1 MPVEAIYEQG
11 TLRLSQP
18 IKLAEGSK
26 VQVIIIPLESNY
38 QQKKTLEILQEIAEL
53 PLEGKTDPFDGKDH
67 DSEAL
72 RRNQVLYC
80 Q

>member
-53 PLEGKTDPFDGKDH
+53 PLECDRFSNMIKQYYVDQQLQYPKN
-67 DSEAL
+67 A
-72 RRNQVLYC
+72 
-80 Q
+80 

>member
-53 PLEGKTDPFDGKDH
+53 PLECDRSYEIIKQHYVDQQLQYPKT
-67 DSEAL
+67 
-72 RRNQVLYC
+72 V
-80 Q
+80 

>member
-1 MPVEAIYEQG
+1 MSLEATYEQG

-18 IKLAEGSK
+18 ITLEEGSK

-67 DSEAL
+67 D
-72 RRNQVLYC
+72 QVLYC

>member
-26 VQVIIIPLESNY
+26 VQVIIIPLELS
-38 QQKKTLEILQEIAEL
+38 LIHI
-53 PLEGKTDPFDGKDH
+53 
-67 DSEAL
+67 SEPT
-72 RRNQVLYC
+72 RQVR
-80 Q
+80 

>member
-18 IKLAEGSK
+18 ITLAEGSK
-26 VQVIIIPLESNY
+26 VQVIIIPLESHAQ
-38 QQKKTLEILQEIAEL
+38 QQKPLDILLEIAEL
-53 PLEGKTDPFDGKDH
+53 PLEGKTDTFDGKDH
-67 DSEAL
+67 D
-72 RRNQVLYC
+72 QVLYF

>member
-1 MPVEAIYEQG
+1 MSVEAIYEQG

-18 IKLAEGSK
+18 IKLEEGSK

-38 QQKKTLEILQEIAEL
+38 QPQKTLEILQKIAEL
-53 PLEGKTDPFDGKDH
+53 PLEGKIDTFDGKDH
-67 DSEAL
+67 D
-72 RRNQVLYC
+72 QVLYC

>member
-1 MPVEAIYEQG
+1 MSVEAIYEQG

-18 IKLAEGSK
+18 IKIEEGSK

-38 QQKKTLEILQEIAEL
+38 QTQKTLEILQKIAEL
-53 PLEGKTDPFDGKDH
+53 PLEGKTDAFDGKDH
-67 DSEAL
+67 D
-72 RRNQVLYC
+72 QVLYC

>member
-1 MPVEAIYEQG
+1 MSVEAIYEQG

-18 IKLAEGSK
+18 IKIEEGSK

-38 QQKKTLEILQEIAEL
+38 QQKNTLEILQKIAEL
-53 PLEGKTDPFDGKDH
+53 PLEGKIDTFDGKDH
-67 DSEAL
+67 D
-72 RRNQVLYC
+72 QVLYC